1 MEKNTDQMGK
11 PAVINI
17 NNANI
22 PHEEKSDDSLIML
35 FQSGEKDVFRHLVKR
50 YQEKVRNLIF
60 SIFNESDIVDDLA
73 QEVFIKAYEGLPNF
87 RFQSTFYTW
96 LYRIAVNRSRDE
108 MRRRKVRRFF
118 TFQNVESS
126 SNLKIENL
134 VTTTFDDEN
143 VKETIEQSL
152 NKLPEKY
159 RMPIILKDIDGLSY
173 DEIADVLECEVGT
186 VKSRLS
192 RGRAMLKEM
201 LKPLVTN

>member
-1 MEKNTDQMGK
+1 MGK

-22 PHEEKSDDSLIML
+22 PHEQKSDDSLIML
-35 FQSGEKDVFRHLVKR
+35 FQSGEKGVFRHLVDR

-73 QEVFIKAYEGLPNF
+73 QEVFIKAYEGLNNF
-87 RFQSTFYTW
+87 RFQSSFYTW

-118 TFQNVESS
+118 TFHSVESTT
-126 SNLKIENL
+126 NLKLENL
-134 VTTTFDDEN
+134 ITTKFDDEN
-143 VKETIEQSL
+143 IKETIEQSL
-152 NKLPEKY
+152 QKLPEKY
-159 RMPIILKDIDGLSY
+159 RMPIILKDIDGFSY
-173 DEIADVLECEVGT
+173 DEIAEALDCEVGT

-192 RGRAMLKEM
+192 RGRAMLKEL
-201 LKPLVTN
+201 LKPMFAN

>member
-1 MEKNTDQMGK
+1 MGS

-22 PHEEKSDDSLIML
+22 PNEQKSDDSLIML
-35 FQSGEKDVFRHLVKR
+35 FQSGDKGVFRHLVSR

-73 QEVFIKAYEGLPNF
+73 QEEFIKAYEGLQNF
-87 RFQSTFYTW
+87 RFQSSFYTW

-118 TFQNVESS
+118 TFHNIESS
-126 SNLKIENL
+126 SNLKVENL
-134 VTTTFDDEN
+134 ITTTFDDEN
-143 VKETIEQSL
+143 IKETIEQSL
-152 NKLPEKY
+152 NKLPDKY

-192 RGRAMLKEM
+192 RGRAMLKEILRPM
-201 LKPLVTN
+201 FAN

>member
-1 MEKNTDQMGK
+1 MGK

-22 PHEEKSDDSLIML
+22 PDEQKSDDALIML
-35 FQSGEKDVFRHLVKR
+35 FQSGERTVFRYLVDR

-60 SIFNESDIVDDLA
+60 SIFNETDLVDDIA

-87 RFQSTFYTW
+87 RFQSSFYTW

-108 MRRRKVRRFF
+108 MRRRKVKRFL
-118 TFQNVESS
+118 TFRNVEATT
-126 SNLKIENL
+126 NLKIENL

-143 VKETIEQSL
+143 LKETIEQSL
-152 NKLPEKY
+152 NKLPDKY

-173 DEIADVLECEVGT
+173 DEIADILNCEIGT

-192 RGRAMLKEM
+192 RGRAMLKDI
-201 LKPLVTN
+201 LKPLFAN